1 MGQTMGGEAD
11 LKHKAVMK
19 VLSGIVICIFL
30 AALDQTVVIPA
41 IPAIA
46 RDLHDSRNLSWILT
60 AYLLASTIVAPI
72 YGRLSDTYGRRK
84 LLEICLVIFI
94 IASVACGFAQD
105 ITQLI
110 LLRALQGLG
119 GGGLMSLAQAAIA
132 DAVTPRERGRYQGYL
147 AGVWALASIA
157 GPLVGGFLVDHAS
170 WKWLFWIN
178 LPLGLLALQL
188 CRRGLPVSFR
198 ARGYKTRFDTLGS
211 LLMIASVCS
220 LLLMLTLGG
229 KALPWVSGEMLALG
243 LVFIGAFVLLVTQQ
257 IRKVDGLFPPRLFTD
272 RALLTGTL
280 SSTLAAAGVFASL
293 FVLPIFYQNMFRSG
307 ATNAGLLMMPF
318 LVANVVGNYATGH
331 LARKMGRMKPVV
343 VAGTLMCIAGF
354 LLLGTLANHL
364 PLAASIAFSALA
376 GVGLGYT
383 MVGTLMSVQNAALQG
398 DIGTATGTLLLLRSV
413 GSMLGGAAVGAYL
426 ESQLHLPGSS
436 GAMDLHGSVMPSVS
450 VAPAAFS
457 VMFLGIALAM
467 AAALLISLKSPNVLL
482 RSGEHPGVALD

>member
-1 MGQTMGGEAD
+1 MR
-11 LKHKAVMK
+11 

-41 IPAIA
+41 IPAMA

-94 IASVACGFAQD
+94 VASVACGFAQS

-110 LLRALQGLG
+110 FLRALQGLG

-157 GPLVGGFLVDHAS
+157 GPLVGGFLADHAS

-178 LPLGLLALQL
+178 LPLGLLALHL
-188 CRRGLPVSFR
+188 CRRGLPATFK
-198 ARGYKTRFDTLGS
+198 ARDYRTRFDTLGS
-211 LLMIASVCS
+211 LLMIATVSS

-229 KALPWVSGEMLALG
+229 KALPWASAGMLGLALMFVIGFG
-243 LVFIGAFVLLVTQQ
+243 LLAAQQ

-280 SSTLAAAGVFASL
+280 ASTLAAGGVFASL

-307 ATNAGLLMMPF
+307 ATNAGLLMIPF
-318 LVANVVGNYATGH
+318 LVANVLGNYATGH

-343 VAGTLMCIAGF
+343 VTGAILSIAGF
-354 LLLGTLANHL
+354 LLLSVLAPHL
-364 PLAASIAFSALA
+364 PLAGTILFSALA
-376 GVGLGYT
+376 GVGLGCT
-383 MVGTLMSVQNAALQG
+383 MVGTLMAVQNAARQG

-436 GAMDLHGSVMPSVS
+436 GAMDLHGAIMPAVS

-457 VMFLGIALAM
+457 VMFLGIAAAM
-467 AAALLISLKSPNVLL
+467 VVALLICLKSPNVML
-482 RSGEHPGVALD
+482 RSGEHPTVALD

>member
-1 MGQTMGGEAD
+1 MSNTVAGAAD

-46 RDLHDSRNLSWILT
+46 RDLNDSRNLSWILT

-72 YGRLSDTYGRRK
+72 YGRLSDTYGRRR

-94 IASVACGFAQD
+94 AASVACGFAQG
-105 ITQLI
+105 ITQLVF
-110 LLRALQGLG
+110 LRALQGLG

-157 GPLVGGFLVDHAS
+157 GPLVGGFLADHAS

-178 LPLGLLALQL
+178 LPLGLLALRL
-188 CRRGLPVSFR
+188 CRRGLPASFT
-198 ARGYKTRFDTLGS
+198 ARDYKTRFDTIGS
-211 LLMIASVCS
+211 LLMITSVSS

-229 KALPWVSGEMLALG
+229 KSLPWASWQMLALG
-243 LVFIGAFVLLVTQQ
+243 LVFAAALPALAAQQ
-257 IRKVDGLFPPRLFTD
+257 IRRVDGLFPPRLFAD

-280 SSTLAAAGVFASL
+280 ASTLAAGGVFASL

-307 ATNAGLLMMPF
+307 ATNAGLLMIPF
-318 LVANVVGNYATGH
+318 LVANVAGNYATGH
-331 LARKMGRMKPVV
+331 LARRMGRMKPVV
-343 VAGTLMCIAGF
+343 VAGAAMCIAGF
-354 LLLGTLANHL
+354 LLLAVLAPRL
-364 PLAASIAFSALA
+364 PLAGSIAFSALA
-376 GVGLGYT
+376 GVGLGCT
-383 MVGTLMSVQNAALQG
+383 MVGTLMAVQNAARQG
-398 DIGTATGTLLLLRSV
+398 DIGAATGTLLLLRSV
-413 GSMLGGAAVGAYL
+413 GSMLGGAAVGAYM

-436 GAMDLHGSVMPSVS
+436 GAMDLHGGVMPSVS

-457 VMFLGIALAM
+457 AMFGGIAVAM
-467 AAALLISLKSPNVLL
+467 AVALLISLKSPDVML
-482 RSGEHPGVALD
+482 RSGEHPPAALD